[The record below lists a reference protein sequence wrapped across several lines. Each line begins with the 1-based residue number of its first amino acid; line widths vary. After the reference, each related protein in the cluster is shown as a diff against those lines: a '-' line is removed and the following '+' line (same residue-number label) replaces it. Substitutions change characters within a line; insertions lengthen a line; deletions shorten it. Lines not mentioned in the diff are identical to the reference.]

1 MIPAH
6 LMRVAFVDLGNLD
19 YTAITPKQRPLGGM
33 QSATCYLATAL
44 AARRHGVALI
54 NRTTTPGLYGGVDCA
69 GVGTMSAASLNGFD
83 AVISISPGSTK
94 LRHIGVTRPLILWT
108 GHDVDRPA
116 VESLRE
122 GAERFLWDKYVL
134 VSDWQSARYSA
145 RFNIKPERI
154 SVLRNAIAPA
164 FERSVRGRPYFFVSG
179 RRPVLIYS
187 STPFRG
193 LDVLLSA
200 FPRIRARVPRCEATI
215 CSSMAVYQA
224 PLELDS
230 YRSLYDLCRATEGI
244 HYMGSIGQDALAQTV
259 SEADIFAYPSTFAET
274 SCIALMEAMASGCLV
289 VASKLGALPET
300 AAGFGSFC
308 ERPADPRRFAEF
320 YADFMV
326 QTIHDAYKNPERWA
340 ARIDDQRAFALNN
353 YVWSRRAV
361 EWEEMLTAVS
371 RQPVRSKVPPRSE
384 PCPCRSG
391 RSFEHCCGAIV

>member
-1 MIPAH
+1 
-6 LMRVAFVDLGNLD
+6 MRVAFLDLGNLD
-19 YTAITPKQRPLGGM
+19 YTVITPKERPLGGM
-33 QSATCYLATAL
+33 QSAACYLATAL
-44 AARRHGVALI
+44 AARGHTVALVS
-54 NRTTTPGLYGGVDCA
+54 RTTTPGLYGGVDCVRLDTA
-69 GVGTMSAASLNGFD
+69 GAASLNGFD
-83 AVISISPGSTK
+83 AVISISTGSTK
-94 LRHIGVTRPLILWT
+94 LRQIGVTRPLILWT

-122 GAERFLWDKYVL
+122 GAERFLWDEFVL
-134 VSDWQSARYSA
+134 VSDWQAARYSA
-145 RFNIKPERI
+145 TFEIKPERI
-154 SVLRNAIAPA
+154 SVMRNAIAPA
-164 FERSVRGRPYFFVSG
+164 FEQSLRNRPYFFVSG

-244 HYMGSIGQDALAQTV
+244 RYMGSIGQDALAQTV

-274 SCIALMEAMASGCLV
+274 SCIALMEAMASGCMV
-289 VASKLGALPET
+289 MASMLGALPET

-308 ERPADPRRFAEF
+308 KRPADPRRFAEL
-320 YADFMV
+320 YADCMV
-326 QTIHDAYKNPERWA
+326 QTIRGAYKNPERWA
-340 ARIDDQRAFALNN
+340 ARIDEQRAFALKN
-353 YVWSRRAV
+353 YIWGRRAA
-361 EWEEMLTAVS
+361 EWEEMLNVVS
-371 RQPVRSKVPPRSE
+371 QQPVRSKIPRRSE

-391 RSFEHCCGAIV
+391 KSFEYCCGATV